1 VDMRSRNIQRVFIL
15 FTALLIVILG
25 SGSAFAQGKGHGKGG
40 GGGEKHGGGGEN
52 RGGGNDK
59 HGGGEMRG
67 GGQQQRFE
75 RPQFQQREQR
85 QEQRAQQRWERPQ
98 MQREVQRVPP
108 GWQKQEQRQ
117 QAWRV
122 EQQRRPEMRQVPDNR
137 GFEQWRNRVERD
149 RGDREARK
157 QRQYDDSQRVW
168 QRQAPWNYDRPR
180 DYGQFRNYGQYRS
193 NEVHIRNAERKAW
206 KDEEKAL
213 RYDRSY
219 DSPYRADRYY
229 RDNGFYRNNGY
240 YRDNRQYRDSR
251 YYGNNGYDY
260 EYPQQTRATVLRS
273 LIASVLGSN
282 TRYNNDY
289 YYSQAQPVYYTN
301 QYYPVNYG
309 SGYYNTYPQYQS
321 YAIAP
326 SYYSYQPYG
335 YSYAPQYSNNYYSGY
350 GDNVLFSDYSSSLFG
365 GGIVQQIFS
374 NLLALGYEQGYTRGL
389 QARRAGYGDRYYYDP
404 YDYGDAGYI
413 SYSNTLGEN
422 RRCLSDGYELG
433 YRDALYNQRGVFG
446 NQNIDPYENTNV
458 DLVSVLIGSA
468 LQSFSS

>member
-1 VDMRSRNIQRVFIL
+1 
-15 FTALLIVILG
+15 LIVILS
-25 SGSAFAQGKGHGKGG
+25 SGAVFAQGKGHGKGG
-40 GGGEKHGGGGEN
+40 GGGDKHA
-52 RGGGNDK
+52 DK
-59 HGGGEMRG
+59 HGGGEKRGWGGEMRG
-67 GGQQQRFE
+67 GDQQRFE

-85 QEQRAQQRWERPQ
+85 QEQRAQPRWERPQ

-122 EQQRRPEMRQVPDNR
+122 EQQRRPEIRQIPDNR
-137 GFEQWRNRVERD
+137 GFEQWRNQ
-149 RGDREARK
+149 GDREAKK
-157 QRQYDDSQRVW
+157 QRRYDVSQRVW
-168 QRQAPWNYDRPR
+168 QRQVPWMNGSPRDSR

-206 KDEEKAL
+206 KDEEKSFRFDR
-213 RYDRSY
+213 RYSN
-219 DSPYRADRYY
+219 PYEYRTERYYRNNDYYRDNRYY
-229 RDNGFYRNNGY
+229 RDNGQYRNDRYYRNNGY
-240 YRDNRQYRDSR
+240 
-251 YYGNNGYDY
+251 DY
-260 EYPQQTRATVLRS
+260 QYPQQTRATVLRN
-273 LIASVLGSN
+273 LIASVLGANNRSDSN
-282 TRYNNDY
+282 Y
-289 YYSQAQPVYYTN
+289 YYSQARPVYYTN

-309 SGYYNTYPQYQS
+309 GSYYNSYPQYQS

-326 SYYSYQPYG
+326 TYYSYQPYG
-335 YSYAPQYSNNYYSGY
+335 YAYEPQDGDPYYSGY
-350 GDNVLFSDYSSSLFG
+350 GDNVLFSDYSSSFFG

-404 YDYGDAGYI
+404 YDYGDNSYI

-422 RRCLSDGYELG
+422 RRCLSEGYELG

-446 NQNIDPYENTNV
+446 YQNIDPYQDTNV